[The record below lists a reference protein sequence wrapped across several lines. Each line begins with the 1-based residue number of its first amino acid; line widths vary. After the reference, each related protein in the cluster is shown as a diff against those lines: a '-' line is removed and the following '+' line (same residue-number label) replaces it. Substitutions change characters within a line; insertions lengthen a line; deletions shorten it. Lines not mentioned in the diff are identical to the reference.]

1 MNLVE
6 LGGIRLRKSEFPKT
20 KKEKDTK
27 GVLPLRDE
35 EAEAC

>member
-20 KKEKDTK
+20 KKEKK
-27 GVLPLRDE
+27 KRENILRDGGY
-35 EAEAC
+35 